1 MAPQDTRQQVRKT
14 GIRVGIVVP
23 LYNEE
28 EAVSR
33 FHPQLCRV
41 IDSLP
46 YQFHIYYVN
55 DGSSDA
61 TQAVTEEIARS
72 DPRVEAIEL
81 SRNYGQQ
88 AALTAGMDAA
98 VEDVVITLDGDGQH
112 PPELIE
118 EMLRLY
124 ESGYDIVL
132 TQRLDTQQVSFLKR
146 ATSSIFYR
154 LINLLGDTH
163 VIPGSADF
171 RLLSRQVVEALRKMP
186 EYHRFLRGMISW
198 VGYRSVILP
207 YEPTQRLAGK
217 SKYSM
222 RKMLR
227 LAIDAMFSFSLVPLR
242 IGISVGVF
250 FLFLALLEMIYVL
263 NFWVRGQQSSLAPGW
278 SSLMFV
284 ILIVGGM
291 LMINL
296 GFTGMYIGFIYQEVK
311 RRPVYLVR
319 TSHGVTAPDDTHVS
333 SEKSDSEERPKIQ
346 LQ

>member
-1 MAPQDTRQQVRKT
+1 MNDNRHWND
-14 GIRVGIVVP
+14 IEVGIVVP

-28 EAVSR
+28 EAVAR
-33 FHPQLCRV
+33 FHQQLCRA
-41 IDSLP
+41 IDALP
-46 YQFHIYYVN
+46 YRFHIYYVN
-55 DGSSDA
+55 DGSSDG
-61 TQAVTEEIARS
+61 TQAVLEEIAHS
-72 DPRVEAIEL
+72 DSRVESIEL

-88 AALTAGMDAA
+88 AALTAGIDAA
-98 VEDVVITLDGDGQH
+98 EEDVIITLDGDGQH
-112 PPELIE
+112 PPEMIE

-132 TQRLDTQQVSFLKR
+132 TQRQDTRQVSVLKR
-146 ATSSIFYR
+146 WTSSAFYR

-171 RLLSRQVVEALRKMP
+171 RLLSRQVVEAMRKMP

-207 YEPTQRLAGK
+207 YEPPERIAGT
-217 SKYSM
+217 SKYST

-227 LAIDAMFSFSLVPLR
+227 LAMDAMFSFSLVPLR
-242 IGISVGVF
+242 IGIAVGVF
-250 FLFLALLEMIYVL
+250 FFFLAVLEMIYVL
-263 NFWVRGQQSSLAPGW
+263 SLWLRGQHASLAPGW

-319 TSHGVTAPDDTHVS
+319 SPRPAPGSEETPSS
-333 SEKSDSEERPKIQ
+333 SETPLSVERSKIRPR
-346 LQ
+346 